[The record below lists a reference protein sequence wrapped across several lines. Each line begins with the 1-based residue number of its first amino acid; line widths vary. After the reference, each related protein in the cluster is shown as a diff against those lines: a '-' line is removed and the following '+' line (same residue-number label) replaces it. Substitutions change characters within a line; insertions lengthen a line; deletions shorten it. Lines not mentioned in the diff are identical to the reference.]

1 MEDTVLNHEP
11 HLALFVPDS
20 DPLLFYRAIGEYAQQ
35 HLKSHGTLWFEINRE
50 YPHETCSLLSSQ
62 GFVDVQAL
70 KDSYDN
76 YRFVKATHP

>member
-50 YPHETCSLLSSQ
+50 YPHETCALLSSQ
-62 GFVDVQAL
+62 GFIDVQAL